1 MDLSQFDGLSIGK
14 SCKALGFARSSYYKR
29 LIQERKQQSIN
40 ESLLDHV
47 RIIRKEMP
55 KIGCKKLHSILSKN
69 KSCCLVLPGRDRF
82 IDLLRSNDLLI
93 ERKRKYAVTTNSNH
107 PFKVYKNLIKKQTI
121 NRPNQVWVSDIT
133 YVRLTK
139 GFAYVSLVTDHYS
152 KKIVGYHVSNNLEL
166 EGCLSAI
173 KMALRE
179 GKPEYHHS
187 DRGSQYC
194 SYQYT
199 AELKKHQVKISMT
212 ENGNCYE
219 NAVAERINGILK
231 DEFNLYANFKTTKQV
246 QKTLKQAVNIY
257 NSKRPHWTLNLKVP
271 NEIHKAA

>member
-1 MDLSQFDGLSIGK
+1 VELSQLDNLSIGQ
-14 SCKALGFARSSYYKR
+14 SCKALGYARSSYYKR
-29 LIQERKQQSIN
+29 LTLERKQRSIN
-40 ESLLDHV
+40 AVLLDHV

-55 KIGCKKLHSILSKN
+55 KIGCKKLHRILSKN
-69 KSCCLVLPGRDRF
+69 ITCCELLPGRDCF
-82 IDLLRSNDLLI
+82 FNILRSNNLLI

-107 PFKVYKNLIKKQTI
+107 PYKVYKNLIKKKTI

-166 EGCLSAI
+166 KGCLSAI
-173 KMALRE
+173 KMALRK

-199 AELKKHQVKISMT
+199 TKLKKHQVKISMT

-231 DEFNLYANFKTTKQV
+231 HEFNLYANFKTIKQV

-257 NSKRPHWTLNLKVP
+257 NNKRPHWTLDLKVP